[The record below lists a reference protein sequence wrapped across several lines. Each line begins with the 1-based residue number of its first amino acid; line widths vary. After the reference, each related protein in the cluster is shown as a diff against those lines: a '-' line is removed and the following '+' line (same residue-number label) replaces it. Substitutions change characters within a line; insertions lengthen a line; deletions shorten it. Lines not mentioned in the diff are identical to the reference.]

1 MNPLHELY
9 QIFSSIEKKIFLSPK
24 YFHFSVLRLAHHHL
38 AELVEVHGAAA
49 VLVQLGD
56 DPVQLLVGEG
66 TEELGDEGPEG
77 VHGDEALPVLVVDPE
92 GVLQLPLQGVDVGV
106 LHQELGAELAELG
119 KLDLAGAVLVDL
131 GQDVHQLLLA
141 GPEPH
146 GSQDLVQVVGGQ
158 EVLLLGVEQ
167 VETVLQAF
175 DLVRLKCWN
184 GTKYLNI

>member
-1 MNPLHELY
+1 MR
-9 QIFSSIEKKIFLSPK
+9 KKNYRNRGVENI
-24 YFHFSVLRLAHHHL
+24 SVLRLAHHHL

-66 TEELGDEGPEG
+66 AEELGNEGPEG

-92 GVLQLPLQGVDVGV
+92 GVLQLPLHGVDVGV
-106 LHQELGAELAELG
+106 LHQELGAQLAELG
-119 KLDLAGAVLVDL
+119 ELDLPGAVLVDL

-146 GSQDLVQVVGGQ
+146 GSQDLVQVVGRQ

-167 VETVLQAF
+167 VETVLQAL
-175 DLVRLKCWN
+175 DLVRLE
-184 GTKYLNI
+184 G

>member
-1 MNPLHELY
+1 MLVNNVSVSLN
-9 QIFSSIEKKIFLSPK
+9 SSLDGL
-24 YFHFSVLRLAHHHL
+24 VLRLAHHHL
-38 AELVEVHGAAA
+38 AELVEVHGAGP

-56 DPVQLLVGEG
+56 DAVQLLVSERGEQ
-66 TEELGDEGPEG
+66 LGDEAPEC
-77 VHGDEALPVLVVDPE
+77 VHRDETLAVLVINPE

-106 LHQELGAELAELG
+106 LHQELGAELAELTE
-119 KLDLAGAVLVDL
+119 LDLAGAVLVDL